1 MAAPMNVTLAPKVAD
16 RIGRAF
22 PQRALL
28 LGIEWFRTG
37 GVEVESITDD
47 AVAAAVKGK
56 RRQQVRLA
64 VASAGK
70 AIATSCS
77 CHASTLE
84 GAVCSHV
91 WAVVL
96 EVDRRGALER
106 LRTSNGNARVVALEE
121 KAQEPEKVTPKA
133 QKAEKRAAKEVLSPP
148 PSPAS
153 GRPSRRS
160 PRASAPPPERPAP
173 KPRRPRKS

>member
-1 MAAPMNVTLAPKVAD
+1 MNVTLAPKVAD

-37 GVEVESITDD
+37 GVEVESISDD
-47 AVAAAVKGK
+47 AIAAAVKGK
-56 RRQQVRLA
+56 QRRQQVKVA
-64 VASAGK
+64 VAAAGK
-70 AIATSCS
+70 AVATSCS

-106 LRTSNGNARVVALEE
+106 LRTSNRNARVVALEE
-121 KAQEPEKVTPKA
+121 KVTPKA
-133 QKAEKRAAKEVLSPP
+133 ERSAAKEGDAA
-148 PSPAS
+148 PAT

-160 PRASAPPPERPAP
+160 PRASAPPPEAPAP
-173 KPRRPRKS
+173 KRRRPRGS

>member
-1 MAAPMNVTLAPKVAD
+1 MGAPMNVTLAPKVAD

-64 VASAGK
+64 VASSGK

-106 LRTSNGNARVVALEE
+106 LRTSNRNARVVALEE
-121 KAQEPEKVTPKA
+121 KAQDPEKVTPKA
-133 QKAEKRAAKEVLSPP
+133 QKAEKSAAKE
-148 PSPAS
+148 PAQAPAH

-173 KPRRPRKS
+173 KPRRLRKS